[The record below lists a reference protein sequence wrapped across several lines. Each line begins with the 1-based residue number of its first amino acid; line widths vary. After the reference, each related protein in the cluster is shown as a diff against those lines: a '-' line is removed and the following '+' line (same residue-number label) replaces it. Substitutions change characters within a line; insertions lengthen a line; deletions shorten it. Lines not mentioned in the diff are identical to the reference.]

1 MQIAALDHQPL
12 DGAPGVRMAEVLD
25 AVLATGSRGRAR
37 VHLADLD
44 AGSSLPRHP
53 AGSSQTFVVLSGTGQ
68 AAGTDDVPVDV
79 GPGDAVRWAVGEQH
93 TSWARTAMS
102 VLIVQHGG

>member
-1 MQIAALDHQPL
+1 MQIVTWDLAPL

-25 AVLATGSRGRAR
+25 AVGIGRAR

-44 AGSSLPRHP
+44 AGSCLPRHP
-53 AGSSQTFVVLSGTGQ
+53 AGLDQTFVVLTGSGRV
-68 AAGTDDVPVDV
+68 AGEDDVPVPV
-79 GPGDAVRWAVGEQH
+79 GPGDVVRWRVGEQH
-93 TSWARTAMS
+93 TSWADGPMR